1 MNPKAMSAQLPTPIE
16 SSSFSTANSSFQYR
30 GHDILD
36 LLKEAR
42 NYNRWLTD
50 QVYSAKP
57 PDAVKIADLGAGR
70 GTFAEMLRVRGWQI
84 ECVEPDPENQ
94 VILRQSGFPV
104 QATIEEHEPVSID
117 YVYTL
122 NVLEHVPDDEALVRA
137 VFSRLRKG
145 GRFFI
150 FVPAFPV
157 LWSRLDDRVEHQ
169 RRYRRAAMVAMLGR
183 SGFLLERACYA
194 DCLGFFA
201 ALVFGRNAKVEI
213 SPRSIWFYDRLLFP
227 VSRLLD
233 LVLGRFFGK
242 NLAVLCR
249 KP

>member
-1 MNPKAMSAQLPTPIE
+1 MSAQPPAPLESSPLPTA
-16 SSSFSTANSSFQYR
+16 SSSFQYR

-57 PDAVKIADLGAGR
+57 PGAARIADLGAGR
-70 GTFAEMLRVRGWQI
+70 GTFAEMLRERGLEI
-84 ECVEPDPENQ
+84 ACVEPDPENQ
-94 VILRQSGFPV
+94 VMLRQSGFSV
-104 QATIEEHEPVSID
+104 QATMDEHEPESLD

-145 GRFFI
+145 GRLFI

-157 LWSRLDDRVEHQ
+157 LWTRLDDYVEHQ
-169 RRYRRAAMVAMLGR
+169 RRYRRSPMVAMLR
-183 SGFLLERACYA
+183 RAGFVLERARYA

-201 ALVFGRNAKVEI
+201 ALFFGRNEKVEI

-227 VSRLLD
+227 VSRFLD
-233 LVLGRFFGK
+233 PVLGQFFGK

>member
-1 MNPKAMSAQLPTPIE
+1 MSAQPPAPIQ
-16 SSSFSTANSSFQYR
+16 SSSLSTPDSSFQYR

-36 LLKEAR
+36 WLKEAR
-42 NYNRWLTD
+42 NYNRWLAD

-57 PDAVKIADLGAGR
+57 PGARKMADLGAGR
-70 GTFAEMLRVRGWQI
+70 GTFAEMLRARGWEI
-84 ECVEPDPENQ
+84 ECVEPDAENQ
-94 VILRQSGFPV
+94 VILRQNGFPV
-104 QATIEEHEPVSID
+104 RAIMDELEPESID

-145 GRFFI
+145 GRLFI

-157 LWSRLDDRVEHQ
+157 LWSRLDDYVEHQ
-169 RRYRRAAMVAMLGR
+169 RRYRRSAMVAMLRR
-183 SGFLLERACYA
+183 SGFVLERARYA

-201 ALVFGRNAKVEI
+201 ALFFGRNAKVEI
-213 SPRSIWFYDRLLFP
+213 SPRNIWFYDRLLFP
-227 VSRLLD
+227 VSRFLD
-233 LVLGRFFGK
+233 PVLGQFFGK

>member
-1 MNPKAMSAQLPTPIE
+1 MSAQPPAPFQP
-16 SSSFSTANSSFQYR
+16 SPFSAANSSFQYR

-42 NYNRWLTD
+42 NYNRWLTN

-57 PDAVKIADLGAGR
+57 PGAAKIADLGAGR
-70 GTFAEMLRVRGWQI
+70 GTFAEMLRARGLEI
-84 ECVEPDPENQ
+84 ECVEPDQENQ
-94 VILRQSGFPV
+94 VILRQNGFSV
-104 QATIEEHEPVSID
+104 QTTMDEHEPESID

-122 NVLEHVPDDEALVRA
+122 NVLEHVPDDEALIQA

-157 LWSRLDDRVEHQ
+157 LWSRLDDYIEHQ
-169 RRYRRAAMVAMLGR
+169 RRYRRSGMVAMLR
-183 SGFLLERACYA
+183 RTGFILERARYA

-201 ALVFGRNAKVEI
+201 ALLFGRNAKIEI
-213 SPRSIWFYDRLLFP
+213 SPRSIWFYDRMMFP
-227 VSRLLD
+227 VSRFLD
-233 LVLGRFFGK
+233 PLLGRFFGK